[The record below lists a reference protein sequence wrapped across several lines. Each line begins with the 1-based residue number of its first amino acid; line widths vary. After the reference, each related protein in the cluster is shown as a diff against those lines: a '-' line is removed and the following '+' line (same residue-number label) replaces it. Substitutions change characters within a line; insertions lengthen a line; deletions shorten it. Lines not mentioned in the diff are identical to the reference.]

1 MTALV
6 AALDQILVDVVPLR
20 GRELA
25 GLEQALGRVLVED
38 VSAAVAVPPWDNSAM
53 DGFAVHSDDI
63 TAAPTLLSVSQRIPA
78 GAVGHKLQRGS
89 AAQIFTGAPVPEGAN
104 AVIMQEKTVWQ
115 GDQLECL
122 ALAEAGQNIRPMGQD
137 IACGAIILEAGRRL
151 QPQDLGVLASVG
163 VAEVAVLPRLRVAM
177 LSTGDELREPGGALA
192 PGQIYNSNR
201 YTLMGMLQALD
212 CEYLDFGIVA
222 DTLEDTTQLLKQA
235 AAQCDLLISTG
246 GVSVGEE
253 DYVKAAVE
261 ALGELKLWKLAIKP
275 GKPLAYG
282 RVCGRPFFGL
292 PGNPAAAFVTF
303 GLVVKAYLYAMQSVA
318 QPSFRSLR
326 VTAGFDW
333 IKPGTR
339 QEYLR
344 GTLRNNE
351 DGELVAELFSNQ
363 SSGILS
369 VISRSDCLVVMPI
382 GASCKRGDRVEIITL
397 KEWLF

>member
-1 MTALV
+1 MTPLV
-6 AALDQILVDVVPLR
+6 AALDQVLADVVPLQ
-20 GRELA
+20 GRELVA
-25 GLEQALGRVLVED
+25 LDQALGRVLVED
-38 VSAAVAVPPWDNSAM
+38 ASAAVAVPPWDNSAM

-63 TAAPTLLSVSQRIPA
+63 TAVPTLLPISQRIPA

-89 AAQIFTGAPVPEGAN
+89 AARIFTGAPVPEGAN
-104 AVIMQEKTVWQ
+104 AVIMQENTAWQ

-122 ALAEAGQNIRPMGQD
+122 ALAETGQNIRPMGQD
-137 IACGAIILEAGRRL
+137 IARGEVILTAGRRL

-177 LSTGDELREPGGALA
+177 FSTGDELREPGEALA
-192 PGQIYNSNR
+192 AGQIYNSNR

-222 DTLEDTTQLLKQA
+222 DTLEDTTELLKHA

-253 DYVKAAVE
+253 DYVKTAVE
-261 ALGELKLWKLAIKP
+261 TLGELKLWKLAIKP

-333 IKPGTR
+333 NKPGAR

-351 DGELVAELFSNQ
+351 DGELVAEIFSNQ
-363 SSGILS
+363 SSGVLS